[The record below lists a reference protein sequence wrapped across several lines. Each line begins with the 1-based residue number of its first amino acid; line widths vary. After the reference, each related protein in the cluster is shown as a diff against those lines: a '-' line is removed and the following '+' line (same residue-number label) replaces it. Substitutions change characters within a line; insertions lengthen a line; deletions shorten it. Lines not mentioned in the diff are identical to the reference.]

1 MASSPRRKVSIE
13 TCSYSSFS
21 ASHAAP
27 SSSRNTTGPSAL
39 TTARRR
45 QCKASPTRAH
55 AGSPYRGRSTVSPRC
70 RAPAG
75 PACRPST
82 RAVALRQRAARRTS
96 PAARGPA
103 ARVQAGVARLGGA
116 GHLSHDAPGL
126 AGVRPR
132 SQRACA
138 ARCGWTGRGFAAT
151 PVRTGQ
157 CGDASS
163 KR

>member
-116 GHLSHDAPGL
+116 GHLSHYAPGL

-138 ARCGWTGRGFAAT
+138 ARCGWTGGALPPPPSEHGNAVML
-151 PVRTGQ
+151 PP
-157 CGDASS
+157 